1 MFARVARYE
10 IPVER
15 IGEAEG
21 TFQEAIDAIR
31 TMAGV
36 SGAYLL
42 VSADSGR
49 VLTMTLW
56 ENQAAMEASRVAASQ
71 IRGRAAGAL
80 EGSVVS
86 AEEYEVAAREIV

>member
-10 IPVER
+10 IPVEH
-15 IGEAEG
+15 IAEAEG
-21 TFQEAIDAIR
+21 TFQEAIDEIR
-31 TMAGV
+31 GMAGV

-56 ENQAAMEASRVAASQ
+56 ENHAAMEASRVAATQLRS
-71 IRGRAAGAL
+71 RAAGSL
-80 EGSVVS
+80 DGSVVS
-86 AEEYEVAAREIV
+86 AEEYEVAARESG

>member
-10 IPVER
+10 VPAER
-15 IGEAEG
+15 IGEAE
-21 TFQEAIDAIR
+21 TAFQQAIDEIR
-31 TMAGV
+31 TMSGV

-56 ENQAAMEASRVAASQ
+56 EDQAAMEASRVAASQ
-71 IRGRAAGAL
+71 LRSRAAGAL
-80 EGSVVS
+80 DGSVVS
-86 AEEYEVAAREIV
+86 AEEYEVTARDLS

>member
-15 IGEAEG
+15 IDEAEG
-21 TFQEAIDAIR
+21 TFQKAIDEIR
-31 TMAGV
+31 GMAGV
-36 SGAYLL
+36 TGAYLL

-56 ENQAAMEASRVAASQ
+56 ENHQAMESSRVTASQ
-71 IRGRAAGAL
+71 LRSRAAGAL

-86 AEEYEVAAREIV
+86 AEEYAVAARESG

>member
-15 IGEAEG
+15 INEAEG

-80 EGSVVS
+80 EGNVVS